1 MEPVSSSFSLIGYLT
16 NIRTFT
22 IYMIGKCVQT
32 YFFYISI
39 NFDTRSHIFIY
50 VGLGFQCISGW
61 VSMCYVPVCMSSLYL
76 ESLFKCLFYG
86 NVSMKITFPLCFNRF
101 SDYSALSEMFYIF
114 SSILTRYWLEIL
126 LQWCLS
132 TIIPIPRSDS
142 LQLNNG
148 CYTFF
153 FLSHK
158 HMQYVNKS
166 AKLIRTHNGKKQ
178 YAYKKHTHSHTYVCV
193 CVCFL
198 CINFV

>member
-1 MEPVSSSFSLIGYLT
+1 MEPVSSSFSLIGCLP

-50 VGLGFQCISGW
+50 IYQCISGW
-61 VSMCYVPVCMSSLYL
+61 VSLCYVPVCMSSLYL

-86 NVSMKITFPLCFNRF
+86 NLSMKITFPLCFDRF

-132 TIIPIPRSDS
+132 TIIHIPRSDS

-153 FLSHK
+153 L
-158 HMQYVNKS
+158 KS
-166 AKLIRTHNGKKQ
+166 QTYAIYKQ
-178 YAYKKHTHSHTYVCV
+178 KCKTHTHS
-193 CVCFL
+193 
-198 CINFV
+198 